1 MRQVDA
7 CPSDP
12 GMNPVT
18 CFLLLELSYDAA
30 GAELR
35 RHIREG
41 KKTSRKA
48 EEGKESGGGGLREE
62 EGFTNKQ
69 RKTREEGKREEEWGG
84 CRA

>member
-18 CFLLLELSYDAA
+18 CFLLLQLSYDAA

-48 EEGKESGGGGLREE
+48 EEGKERGG
-62 EGFTNKQ
+62 
-69 RKTREEGKREEEWGG
+69 
-84 CRA
+84 

>member
-7 CPSDP
+7 CPSDH
-12 GMNPVT
+12 GMNPVS
-18 CFLLLELSYDAA
+18 CFLLLQLSCGAA

-48 EEGKESGGGGLREE
+48 EEG
-62 EGFTNKQ
+62 EGDEQ
-69 RKTREEGKREEEWGG
+69 EEWTVL
-84 CRA
+84 CCEVE